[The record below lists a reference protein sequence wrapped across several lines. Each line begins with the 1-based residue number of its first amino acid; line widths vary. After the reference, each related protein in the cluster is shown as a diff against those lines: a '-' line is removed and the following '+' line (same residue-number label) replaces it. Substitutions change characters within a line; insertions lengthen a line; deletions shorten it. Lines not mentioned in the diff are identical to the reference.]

1 MGADYAVES
10 NYAVTRRKIPD
21 ADTGRI
27 YPLNV
32 HGIVYLTR
40 GELLHIH
47 ILKIAAAICILGL
60 VLVIYMEIRRRK
72 RESEHRAFTT

>member
-1 MGADYAVES
+1 MMGADYAVES

-32 HGIVYLTR
+32 HGIVYVTR
-40 GELLHIH
+40 GNSFTFTSWRSRQLS
-47 ILKIAAAICILGL
+47 ASL
-60 VLVIYMEIRRRK
+60 VLC
-72 RESEHRAFTT
+72 